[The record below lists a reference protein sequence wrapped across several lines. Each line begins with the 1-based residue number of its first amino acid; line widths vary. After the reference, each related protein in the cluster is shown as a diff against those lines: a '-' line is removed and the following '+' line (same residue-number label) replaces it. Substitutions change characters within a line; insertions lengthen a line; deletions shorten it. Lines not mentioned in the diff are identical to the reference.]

1 MILYN
6 PTLQDTE
13 TDNHCLPAVHLA
25 DGTDFLAFMAAHPGV
40 TGVVHRRARRSRAR
54 AT

>member
-13 TDNHCLPAVHLA
+13 TDNHYLPAVHLA
-25 DGTDFLAFMAAHPGV
+25 DGAEFLAFMAAN
-40 TGVVHRRARRSRAR
+40 TGRHGIVHRRARRCRRR